1 MYKVTCRRN
10 TPLSS
15 ALFPS
20 ISSLWT
26 LPRGNEESV
35 SKAKNEGKDEE
46 RRGKEGKKEKKK
58 KAPVERNLV
67 SRRSGGETAKEWG
80 RGAARGRER
89 AGVGDPDVLIKR
101 LIFIARQKREFNA
114 HRRLMRRPTAARG

>member
-35 SKAKNEGKDEE
+35 SKAKNEGKGEE

-67 SRRSGGETAKEWG
+67 SRRSGGERRRRSGGEEQ
-80 RGAARGRER
+80 RGEESAQG
-89 AGVGDPDVLIKR
+89 
-101 LIFIARQKREFNA
+101 
-114 HRRLMRRPTAARG
+114 